1 MEYAKKMALVD
12 PRLLE
17 NVRAKAPSNMPIA
30 SVLRDLDDEM
40 RNILQRTDMDV
51 REKVALYNQVLGR
64 YNDLDDRRRQ
74 VPLRVA
80 ITKTSGEE
88 KEAALDKPDDEATT
102 SPNRVPLESKIIDSV
117 PKIMRKK
124 ARRLLDKIR
133 TGSGVEWND
142 RGQLLI
148 NNTVVP
154 GSNVVDLVND
164 VLRKR
169 RHFER
174 VGWQPFV
181 RGLGEMNVPM
191 DLVGNPEWWRYMQSA
206 GVNDGDIYGPTVEA
220 TKRVGTRRRRRW
232 SSAALTSL
240 RWDPY

>member
-1 MEYAKKMALVD
+1 M
-12 PRLLE
+12 
-17 NVRAKAPSNMPIA
+17 

-40 RNILQRTDMDV
+40 RNILERTDMDV
-51 REKVALYNQVLGR
+51 REKVAFYNQVLGR

-74 VPLRVA
+74 EPLRVA
-80 ITKTSGEE
+80 ITKTAGVE
-88 KEAALDKPDDEATT
+88 KEAALDKADDEATT
-102 SPNRVPLESKIIDSV
+102 SPKRVPLESEIIDSV

-154 GSNVVDLVND
+154 GSNIVDLVND

-169 RHFER
+169 RYFEP

-181 RGLGEMNVPM
+181 RGLREMNVPM
-191 DLVGNPEWWRYMQSA
+191 DLVGNPERWRYMQSA
-206 GVNDGDIYGPTVEA
+206 GVDDGGIYGPTVEA
-220 TKRVGTRRRRRW
+220 PKRVGTRRRRRW
-232 SSAALTSL
+232 SSAALKSL

>member
-17 NVRAKAPSNMPIA
+17 NVRAKAPSNTPIA

-40 RNILQRTDMDV
+40 RNMDMDV
-51 REKVALYNQVLGR
+51 EEKVALYNQVLGR
-64 YNDLDDRRRQ
+64 YNDMDDRRRQ
-74 VPLRVA
+74 EPLRIA
-80 ITKTSGEE
+80 ITKTTGKE
-88 KEAALDKPDDEATT
+88 KEAALDKADDEATT
-102 SPNRVPLESKIIDSV
+102 SPKRVPLESEIIDSV

-154 GSNVVDLVND
+154 GSNIVDLVND

-169 RHFER
+169 RQFEP

-181 RGLGEMNVPM
+181 RVLREMNVPM
-191 DLVGNPEWWRYMQSA
+191 DLVGNPERWRYMQSA
-206 GVNDGDIYGPTVEA
+206 GVDDGDIYGPTVEA

-232 SSAALTSL
+232 SSAPLKSL

>member
-17 NVRAKAPSNMPIA
+17 NVRAKAPSNTPIA

-40 RNILQRTDMDV
+40 RNILERTDMDV

-74 VPLRVA
+74 EPLRVA

-88 KEAALDKPDDEATT
+88 KEAALDKADDEATT
-102 SPNRVPLESKIIDSV
+102 SPKRVPLESEIIDSV
-117 PKIMRKK
+117 PKLMRKK

-148 NNTVVP
+148 NNAVVP
-154 GSNVVDLVND
+154 GSNIVDLVND

-169 RHFER
+169 RHFEP
-174 VGWQPFV
+174 VGWQPFG
-181 RGLGEMNVPM
+181 RGLKEMNVTM
-191 DLVGNPEWWRYMQSA
+191 DLVGNPERWRYMQSA
-206 GVNDGDIYGPTVEA
+206 GVDDGDVSGPTVEA

-232 SSAALTSL
+232 SSAALKSL

>member
-17 NVRAKAPSNMPIA
+17 NVRAKAPSNTPIA

-88 KEAALDKPDDEATT
+88 KEAALDKADDEATT
-102 SPNRVPLESKIIDSV
+102 SPKRVPLESEIIDSV

-148 NNTVVP
+148 NNTVEP
-154 GSNVVDLVND
+154 GNNIVDLVND

-169 RHFER
+169 RHFEP

-191 DLVGNPEWWRYMQSA
+191 GLGGNPERWRYMQSV
-206 GVNDGDIYGPTVEA
+206 GVNDGDIYGPTIEA

-232 SSAALTSL
+232 SSAALKSL

>member
-17 NVRAKAPSNMPIA
+17 NVRAKAPSNTPIA
-30 SVLRDLDDEM
+30 SVLGHLDEEM
-40 RNILQRTDMDV
+40 RNILERTDMDV

-74 VPLRVA
+74 EPLRVA

-88 KEAALDKPDDEATT
+88 KQVTLDKTDDEATT
-102 SPNRVPLESKIIDSV
+102 SPKRVPLESEIIDSV

-124 ARRLLDKIR
+124 AGRLLDKTR
-133 TGSGVEWND
+133 TESGVEWND

-154 GSNVVDLVND
+154 GSNIVDLVND

-169 RHFER
+169 QHFEP

-191 DLVGNPEWWRYMQSA
+191 DLVGNPERWRYMQSA
-206 GVNDGDIYGPTVEA
+206 GVDDGDTYGPTVLI
-220 TKRVGTRRRRRW
+220 RV
-232 SSAALTSL
+232 AALL
-240 RWDPY
+240 KRLPNRLPNP

>member
-1 MEYAKKMALVD
+1 MEYVKKMALVD

-17 NVRAKAPSNMPIA
+17 NVRAKAPSNTPIA

-40 RNILQRTDMDV
+40 RNILERTDMDV

-74 VPLRVA
+74 EPLRVA

-88 KEAALDKPDDEATT
+88 KQVTLDKADDEITT
-102 SPNRVPLESKIIDSV
+102 SPKRVPLESEIIDSV

-133 TGSGVEWND
+133 TGTGVEWND
-142 RGQLLI
+142 RGQLLVKNI
-148 NNTVVP
+148 VVP
-154 GSNVVDLVND
+154 GSNIVDLVND
-164 VLRKR
+164 ILRKR
-169 RHFER
+169 RHFEP
-174 VGWQPFV
+174 VGWQSFV
-181 RGLGEMNVPM
+181 RGLKEMNVPM
-191 DLVGNPEWWRYMQSA
+191 DLVGNPERWRYMQST
-206 GVNDGDIYGPTVEA
+206 GVDDDDYGPPVEA
-220 TKRVGTRRRRRW
+220 TKRVGTRHRRRW
-232 SSAALTSL
+232 SSAALKSL